1 MIELKEQYVVDREGK
16 RVAVILDIEEYNR
29 LLEWIADQEDIIAVK
44 AASAS
49 DETGIP
55 LEQAIAEIE
64 RSAKGTIPS
73 CSCQNRV
80 SNCPASL
87 NVTGSVSMRFCVSWL
102 ATHGLRAV

>member
-29 LLEWIADQEDIIAVK
+29 LLEWIADQEDILAVK

-49 DETGIP
+49 GEKGIP

-64 RSAKGTIPS
+64 RDAK
-73 CSCQNRV
+73 
-80 SNCPASL
+80 
-87 NVTGSVSMRFCVSWL
+87 
-102 ATHGLRAV
+102 